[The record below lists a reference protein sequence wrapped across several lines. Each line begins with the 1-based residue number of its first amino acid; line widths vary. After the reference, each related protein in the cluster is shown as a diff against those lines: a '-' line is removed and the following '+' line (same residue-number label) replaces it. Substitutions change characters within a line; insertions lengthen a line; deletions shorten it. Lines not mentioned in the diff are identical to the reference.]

1 VLQNRGSSFSLDR
14 AHPNHLE
21 PGKRPFHTIIPAMV
35 FKDNKLFMSFG
46 VMGGGIQP
54 QGHVQ
59 LLVNLID
66 LGMGLQQAIDAPRYR
81 YMRAKDILL
90 EDEIPATV
98 IARLMALGHVRASP
112 PGALR
117 SSMGG
122 CQAIMIDPVNG
133 TLMGGSDSRK
143 DGLAIG
149 Y

>member
-1 VLQNRGSSFSLDR
+1 
-14 AHPNHLE
+14 
-21 PGKRPFHTIIPAMV
+21 MV
-35 FKDNKLFMSFG
+35 FKDNELFMSFG

-59 LLVNLID
+59 VLVNLID

-81 YMRAKDILL
+81 FMNGRDVLL
-90 EDEIPATV
+90 EDELGTTV
-98 IARLMALGHVRASP
+98 ISRLLALGHRRASP
-112 PGALR
+112 PGVLR

-122 CQAIMIDPVNG
+122 GQAIMIDPVSH
-133 TLMGGSDSRK
+133 TLMGASDPRK